1 MRHLLIL
8 CPPLK
13 VHLPALETDLF
24 LPVLPAAQAGQQ
36 NPGVPAEQLSSH
48 AQPLPVSPDPLGL
61 SVEKEAVVLVQ
72 KVGNRNPIELGQV
85 QNQAPRQASCDA
97 ALDFNIHAAT
107 DTGDLGCF
115 PLRHPLTVPEPAE
128 PVWDGGDFLIRTVG
142 LIHHGCFQNLMR
154 GAQPET
160 MDI

>member
-13 VHLPALETDLF
+13 VHLPALVTDLL
-24 LPVLPAAQAGQQ
+24 LPILPAAQAGQG
-36 NPGVPAEQLSSH
+36 NAGVAAEGLSSH
-48 AQPLPVSPDPLGL
+48 PQLLPVSPDSLGL
-61 SVEKEAVVLVQ
+61 SIEKELVVFIQ
-72 KVGNRNPIELGQV
+72 EVGNRNPVKLGQV
-85 QNQAPRQASCDA
+85 QNQAPRQVSCDA

-115 PLRHPLTVPEPAE
+115 PLRQPLTIPDPAE
-128 PVWDGGDFLIRTVG
+128 PVRDGGDFLIRAVS
-142 LIHHGCFQNLMR
+142 LIHHGGFENLMW
-154 GAQPET
+154 GAQSET

>member
-24 LPVLPAAQAGQQ
+24 LPILPASETGQRNAGMAAK
-36 NPGVPAEQLSSH
+36 GFSSH
-48 AQPLPVSPDPLGL
+48 AQLLTVSPDSLGL
-61 SVEKEAVVLVQ
+61 SIEKELAVFIQ
-72 KVGNRNPIELGQV
+72 EVGNWNPVELGQL
-85 QNQAPRQASCDA
+85 QNQAPRQASRDA
-97 ALDFNIHAAT
+97 SLNIDIHAAA
-107 DTGDLGCF
+107 DSGNLCCF
-115 PLRHPLTVPEPAE
+115 PLHQSLAVPEPAE
-128 PVWDGGDFLIRTVG
+128 PVRDGGDFLIRTVG

>member
-13 VHLPALETDLF
+13 VHLPAFEADLF
-24 LPVLPAAQAGQQ
+24 LFVLPAPQAGQW
-36 NPGVPAEQLSSH
+36 NSGIAAEGLSPH
-48 AQPLPVSPDPLGL
+48 AQLLPVLPDPLGL

-72 KVGNRNPIELGQV
+72 KVGNWNPVELGQL
-85 QNQAPRQASCDA
+85 QNQAPRQASCDT
-97 ALDFNIHAAT
+97 ALNIDIHAAA
-107 DTGDLGCF
+107 DSGNLCCF
-115 PLRHPLTVPEPAE
+115 PLHQSLAVPEPAE
-128 PVWDGGDFLIRTVG
+128 PVRDGGDFLIRTVG

>member
-13 VHLPALETDLF
+13 VHLPAFEADHF
-24 LPVLPAAQAGQQ
+24 LSVLPASQTGWWNAGVAAK
-36 NPGVPAEQLSSH
+36 GLSSH
-48 AQPLPVSPDPLGL
+48 AQLLTVVLDAFGL
-61 SVEKEAVVLVQ
+61 SIVKELVILVQ
-72 KVGNRNPIELGQV
+72 EVGNWNSVKLGEV

-97 ALDFNIHAAT
+97 ALDIDIHAAA

-115 PLRHPLTVPEPAE
+115 PLHQSLAVSEPAE
-128 PVWDGGDFLIRTVG
+128 PVRDAGDLFIGMVS
-142 LIHHGCFQNLMR
+142 LIHHGGFQNLMR
-154 GAQPET
+154 GVQPKT